1 MFLIIIFLLAFTSFL
16 SVTAVWFAAPMS
28 QIWWKESHLPLL
40 LNWRE
45 KKTSYCFTFTAHESV
60 SKYKCRNKAISDI
73 FAAWCRCLLSRSN
86 LQYIHCRLSAVT
98 HHRIIYNSLQR
109 PSRAR
114 GAIRIAFLQT
124 TPQPRNNHHP
134 VGLLSSPP
142 MCAACVNTPCKFVDD
157 ILELLDKYREDWQW
171 ESMFHERI
179 NKVSA
184 YPIFFHRPSLVFVT
198 GCLSFKS
205 FVNCF
210 GFRNVVSINEGSST

>member
-45 KKTSYCFTFTAHESV
+45 KKPHTVSHLLHMSPCLSISV
-60 SKYKCRNKAISDI
+60 GIKPSQIS
-73 FAAWCRCLLSRSN
+73 FRCLMPLSRSN